1 MALTPH
7 FLFILLI
14 GTMFA
19 EVQFSTHLNDESDTP
34 IFKQRAAFVFKYQ
47 AVTSESESKVRVF
60 SPFPRLPE
68 INLIEAYSLVAHR
81 GDSDTMAGMNTV
93 KKCQTAVTEEA
104 YELLFNRIDE
114 QLKILDKEI
123 AEADKD
129 RNRLVEI
136 ATSFLPQQSM
146 LAGNTGSRSRRA
158 IGLIAA
164 AAGAAGLIL
173 GDPVKDAA
181 CSALSIFS
189 LCSDNTELEA
199 DVENMLKQQTVFQE
213 TLERVQ
219 NRKDENFFL
228 LGNEIKETQESV
240 AKITEV
246 VNDNLQTLD
255 VELREIKEVTAHLY
269 DCNAHLAQKMKFYQ
283 QLQEYISYLNSLYT
297 HVKSYRAAFYAYKIA
312 LFSTLSSLAAGY
324 VTPQFLL
331 PDQLASI
338 VKELANDEIIRGTK
352 LSPAIRVGHEAIYYE
367 IQLVL
372 EVTLLSSGL
381 SVVLGIPMNSKS
393 STFDIYL
400 ATPLYQPNTDGDT
413 ASLYQFPNPF
423 LAISTDNTQFAE
435 MGASTLQQSSGN
447 NRIKLR
453 RKGFSTTTDET
464 LLCLASLF
472 YNYDVPSVRNC
483 KVEPILLPDAPQAF
497 YLADGMYHV
506 VSRHPALRMKN
517 DSRSAGF
524 TISTL
529 TCQACIVRPSCSS
542 TLSFNQG
549 DLVLTLDM
557 DFCETHPPLI
567 ASIQLTPSLDQVFK
581 HVPPASSQFHV
592 YSVAEARQSVLN
604 SVRMELAEIPDVKRM
619 SPEALDQLTKPIADY
634 YSSISPATSAAL
646 SAYLPTRTAVCFS
659 LLSVTVSLLTFCVS
673 FTLFRR
679 QWRRLFSHPQQF
691 FRGTSGRF
699 LHIVDN
705 SPPTTADDSSFL
717 YLSVAEFNALQEL
730 AQETLRRPTFTTNP
744 TTCSISNPPPHPVDA
759 SDTTSANTNRIYPI
773 ITAPIYQETSS

>member
-1 MALTPH
+1 M
-7 FLFILLI
+7 
-14 GTMFA
+14 
-19 EVQFSTHLNDESDTP
+19 
-34 IFKQRAAFVFKYQ
+34 
-47 AVTSESESKVRVF
+47 
-60 SPFPRLPE
+60 
-68 INLIEAYSLVAHR
+68 
-81 GDSDTMAGMNTV
+81 TV
-93 KKCQTAVTEEA
+93 
-104 YELLFNRIDE
+104 
-114 QLKILDKEI
+114 LDNEI
-123 AEADKD
+123 AEAQAD

-189 LCSDNTELEA
+189 FCSDNTELEA
-199 DVENMLKQQTVFQE
+199 DVENVLKQQTVFQKR
-213 TLERVQ
+213 LELVQ
-219 NRKDENFFL
+219 NRNDENFFL

-240 AKITEV
+240 AKIAEV
-246 VNDNLQTLD
+246 VNDNLRKLD
-255 VELREIKEVTAHLY
+255 VELRQIKGVISHLV
-269 DCNAHLAQKMKFYQ
+269 DCNAHLPQTVNFYQ

-297 HVKSYRAAFYAYKIA
+297 HVKSYRAAFYACKIA

-331 PDQLASI
+331 TDQLASI
-338 VKELANDEIIRGTK
+338 VKELANDEILRGTK
-352 LSPAIRVGHEAIYYE
+352 LSPAIRVSHEAIYYE

-400 ATPLYQPNTDGDT
+400 ATPLYQPNADGDT
-413 ASLYQFPNPF
+413 ASLYHIPNPF

-435 MGASTLQQSSGN
+435 LGASTLQQCSGN
-447 NRIKLR
+447 NRIKLC
-453 RKGFSTTTDET
+453 RKGFSTTTGET

-483 KVEPILLPDAPQAF
+483 KVESILLPDAPQAF

-529 TCQACIVRPSCSS
+529 TCQACIVRSSCSS

-549 DLVLTLDM
+549 DLVLTPDM
-557 DFCETHPPLI
+557 DFCETHPLPLI
-567 ASIQLTPSLDQVFK
+567 ASIQLTPSLDHVF
-581 HVPPASSQFHV
+581 
-592 YSVAEARQSVLN
+592 
-604 SVRMELAEIPDVKRM
+604 
-619 SPEALDQLTKPIADY
+619 
-634 YSSISPATSAAL
+634 
-646 SAYLPTRTAVCFS
+646 
-659 LLSVTVSLLTFCVS
+659 
-673 FTLFRR
+673 
-679 QWRRLFSHPQQF
+679 
-691 FRGTSGRF
+691 
-699 LHIVDN
+699 
-705 SPPTTADDSSFL
+705 
-717 YLSVAEFNALQEL
+717 
-730 AQETLRRPTFTTNP
+730 
-744 TTCSISNPPPHPVDA
+744 
-759 SDTTSANTNRIYPI
+759 
-773 ITAPIYQETSS
+773 

>member
-1 MALTPH
+1 M
-7 FLFILLI
+7 
-14 GTMFA
+14 
-19 EVQFSTHLNDESDTP
+19 Q
-34 IFKQRAAFVFKYQ
+34 K
-47 AVTSESESKVRVF
+47 
-60 SPFPRLPE
+60 
-68 INLIEAYSLVAHR
+68 
-81 GDSDTMAGMNTV
+81 
-93 KKCQTAVTEEA
+93 
-104 YELLFNRIDE
+104 
-114 QLKILDKEI
+114 
-123 AEADKD
+123 
-129 RNRLVEI
+129 
-136 ATSFLPQQSM
+136 
-146 LAGNTGSRSRRA
+146 
-158 IGLIAA
+158 
-164 AAGAAGLIL
+164 
-173 GDPVKDAA
+173 
-181 CSALSIFS
+181 
-189 LCSDNTELEA
+189 
-199 DVENMLKQQTVFQE
+199 
-213 TLERVQ
+213 
-219 NRKDENFFL
+219 
-228 LGNEIKETQESV
+228 
-240 AKITEV
+240 
-246 VNDNLQTLD
+246 LD
-255 VELREIKEVTAHLY
+255 VELREIKDVIAHLY
-269 DCNAHLAQKMKFYQ
+269 DCNAHLAQTMNFYQ

-338 VKELANDEIIRGTK
+338 VKELANDEILRGTK

-400 ATPLYQPNTDGDT
+400 ATPLYQPNADGDT
-413 ASLYQFPNPF
+413 ASLYQFSNPF

-435 MGASTLQQSSGN
+435 LGASTLQQCSGN
-447 NRIKLR
+447 NRIKLC
-453 RKGFSTTTDET
+453 RKGFSTSTYET

-472 YNYDVPSVRNC
+472 YNCDVPSVRNC
-483 KVEPILLPDAPQAF
+483 KLESILLPDAPQAF

-506 VSRHPALRMKN
+506 VSRYPALRMKN
-517 DSRSAGF
+517 DSCSAGF
-524 TISTL
+524 SISTL
-529 TCQACIVRPSCSS
+529 TCQACIIRPSCSS

-549 DLVLTLDM
+549 DLVLTPEM
-557 DFCETHPPLI
+557 DFCETHPLPLI

-604 SVRMELAEIPDVKRM
+604 SVRMESAEIPDVKRM

-659 LLSVTVSLLTFCVS
+659 LLSITVSLLTFCVS

-705 SPPTTADDSSFL
+705 SSPTSADDSSFL
-717 YLSVAEFNALQEL
+717 YLSVVEFKALQEL
-730 AQETLRRPTFTTNP
+730 AQETLRRPTFTANP
-744 TTCSISNPPPHPVDA
+744 TTHSISITNPPPRPVVA
-759 SDTTSANTNRIYPI
+759 SDTTSANPNRVYPI
-773 ITAPIYQETSS
+773 VTAPIYQETSS